1 MKPVVLCVAAVLLNA
16 TGLGYAAV
24 AVTPPQSQDLTHLQ
38 SKLQE
43 ANQNIQQI
51 KLKREKL
58 LAQLQGLEK
67 KLGLTASS
75 LRELR
80 LQMGGKEQHLTH
92 LSQEMQKQQALLALQ
107 NAELAKQVKA
117 AFVMGKKEQLRL
129 LLNQQ
134 NPALASRMLI
144 YYNYL
149 NKNRLQKLATLKNSI
164 ARLKQ
169 LEQEKRLAT
178 GSLAQVVTQ
187 HKTAQQDLK
196 QTKQQREQL
205 LISLKQEF
213 NRQLGELAGDE
224 KEAQVLIDRLE
235 TAVAEQEKQLALNP
249 AGKQVAGNLDID
261 GNPITLNVPAAHD
274 ASFDTGL
281 KKSFSKSKGHLPWP
295 VEGSIIK
302 KFGSPRSETRWD
314 GVLISAR
321 EGTDIRAV
329 SSGQVVFAD
338 WLKGYGWLI
347 IINHGDGYMSL
358 YAFNQTVYKK
368 VGEQVKAGAIIAAV
382 GSSSGRAESGLYF
395 GIRNN
400 GKPVNPALW
409 CKKG

>member
-1 MKPVVLCVAAVLLNA
+1 MKPVVLCVAAVLLSA

-24 AVTPPQSQDLTHLQ
+24 AVTPPQSQDLTNLQ

-43 ANQNIQQI
+43 ANQNIEQI

-67 KLGLTASS
+67 KVGITASS

-80 LQMGGKEQHLTH
+80 LQMAGKEQRLKHV
-92 LSQEMQKQQALLALQ
+92 SQEMQKQQASLALQ

-134 NPALASRMLI
+134 NPALASRMLV

-149 NKNRLQKLATLKNSI
+149 NKNRLQKLATLKDSI
-164 ARLKQ
+164 ARLKR
-169 LEQEKRLAT
+169 LEQEKRLET

-196 QTKQQREQL
+196 QSKQQREQL

-213 NRQLGELAGDE
+213 KRQLGELAGDE

-235 TAVAEQEKQLALNP
+235 KAVAEQEKQLVLNP
-249 AGKQVAGNLDID
+249 GSKQVAGNLDID
-261 GNPITLNVPAAHD
+261 GNPITLSVPAVND

-295 VEGSIIK
+295 VKGSVIK

-382 GSSSGRAESGLYF
+382 GSSGGRAESGLYF